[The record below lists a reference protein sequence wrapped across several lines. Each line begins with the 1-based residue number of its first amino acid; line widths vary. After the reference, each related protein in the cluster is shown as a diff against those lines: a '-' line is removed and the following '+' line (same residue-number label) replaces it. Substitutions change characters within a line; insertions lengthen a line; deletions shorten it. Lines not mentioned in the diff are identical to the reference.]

1 MRDDEASA
9 HEAQRQPEQHV
20 SIPFGHD
27 SRRQASMRFD
37 ASSRVLRAPTS
48 PSERNT
54 VENMESIVVFRTMST
69 THALDLAAKVKLQAG
84 GHGKHEDPAAAIRQ
98 ITVHQLTP
106 DQAIDTLDTNRTTGL
121 TSSQVTAL
129 AKRGRVNRITPAK
142 SNWIRKGLGYVFGG
156 FNSLM
161 WIAMIVTILS
171 YYPLGEPDPQIFNL
185 GVAVL
190 IGLVIVVSTVF
201 YAAVDYNASQVMKAI
216 KTLVSESATVVRDGA
231 KIEINADN
239 LLPGDVV
246 HLSLGQRVPAD
257 LRLLEVS
264 PDLRFDRSLLTG
276 ESEPIPGSVSM
287 TDANPLETQNLAL
300 SSTFVVQGS
309 AVGVVFAIGD
319 ETVIGRI
326 FHLSTK
332 PKTQST
338 ALQADIN
345 RFTVIVS
352 IIAVLLF
359 SLAMLFWGF
368 YTYPAHANFANLQTA
383 LIDSI
388 GCLTSMVPQGLP
400 VCVALALTI
409 VARLMAARKVLVKNL
424 SIIEAAGA
432 MSILCSDK
440 TGTLTQG
447 KMFVQGVGLADHTF
461 DAVQDMKQTDAVR
474 LLLRIAYLC
483 NDASYEESGDHGA
496 AAAVNGGDRPVRGNS
511 TDVAA
516 FKLAAACADLD
527 ALDEAYTRV
536 YNIPFN
542 SKTKWMLVI
551 VRSAATG
558 DLELYMK
565 GAPDILTGFCTK
577 VVGADGTERPLTE
590 ALSTQFDRTQ
600 ERWSRDGR
608 RVIVACYKK
617 LAVRDLHAHDEE
629 FMKKFIETQLH
640 DLCIV
645 GLMSICDPPRDD
657 VPSAVGAM
665 RGAGVR
671 VCMVTGDFRLTAEAI
686 ARQVGIVT
694 SAQVEDLQ
702 AMRSQRDL
710 YTRAGA
716 LSLPDMKPA
725 DGQAHRAVVL
735 TGEDVC
741 NLEPQDWNVIATFY
755 DEIVFARTTP
765 EQKMLIV
772 QQFQRRGDNVV
783 AVTGDGVNDAPALK
797 TADVGLAM
805 GAGSDVAKEAA
816 QVVLL
821 NNDFASIPIA
831 IENGRLVFEN
841 LRKVTLYVMPA
852 GSYTELMAVLSN
864 VFLGMQIPL
873 TAYQQVI
880 FSIVHDVT
888 MSISLMFEKPESDL
902 MRQKPRNIRRQRLVD
917 WKFFLHIYA
926 FIGVFIWVT
935 SFGMFFLYWKQKGLG
950 ISDLLLQFDHWG
962 NGTNA
967 DVLNADLAVAQS
979 IFYVTITVMQ
989 VGNILTSRNRRSS
1002 ILNSNPF
1009 WGPRQNKALMVCVV
1023 VHVFVALMNVYVS
1036 TAPGNPNIFKF
1047 GYVPGVFWLY
1057 PIPCAIALILADEGR
1072 KYMVRNYPRSFFAKV
1087 AW

>member
-345 RFTVIVS
+345 RFTVI
-352 IIAVLLF
+352 
-359 SLAMLFWGF
+359 
-368 YTYPAHANFANLQTA
+368 
-383 LIDSI
+383 
-388 GCLTSMVPQGLP
+388 
-400 VCVALALTI
+400 
-409 VARLMAARKVLVKNL
+409 
-424 SIIEAAGA
+424 
-432 MSILCSDK
+432 
-440 TGTLTQG
+440 
-447 KMFVQGVGLADHTF
+447 
-461 DAVQDMKQTDAVR
+461 
-474 LLLRIAYLC
+474 
-483 NDASYEESGDHGA
+483 ESGDHGA